1 MDFNLPDQTKLYKYV
16 AKDKFYKKAI
26 VSSKLKE
33 DFVNQI
39 QRITRTHKLAEDTL
53 WITKTDQVEEIQIFE
68 IQLKQKQIPKKVLQ
82 LIDKS
87 IPYPIL
93 YVFVFDTDKA
103 YGITLKWESWKQYYF
118 SEWNQKLSFNFN
130 EITLEKVYQ
139 WLIASFIET
148 TSDSPLDFG
157 VLIDNDKKRKDLEK
171 EIQSL
176 ENKIKKEKQF
186 NKKVNLNQEL
196 LHKKA
201 QLASIQI

>member
-1 MDFNLPDQTKLYKYV
+1 
-16 AKDKFYKKAI
+16 
-26 VSSKLKE
+26 
-33 DFVNQI
+33 
-39 QRITRTHKLAEDTL
+39 
-53 WITKTDQVEEIQIFE
+53 
-68 IQLKQKQIPKKVLQ
+68 
-82 LIDKS
+82 
-87 IPYPIL
+87 
-93 YVFVFDTDKA
+93 
-103 YGITLKWESWKQYYF
+103 
-118 SEWNQKLSFNFN
+118 
-130 EITLEKVYQ
+130 
-139 WLIASFIET
+139 LIASFIET